1 MRLGFTLTHTRL
13 PLVGLLAFKA
23 NWLLLVVGQSRWLWA
38 ALLLLVIHLLCTALA
53 APAGSRLLPLAR
65 SAVLAATGI
74 AADTVFTRVGLL
86 HFDSGSLPLWLLL
99 LWCSFALALP
109 LLEGALSKLPRWAL
123 VLASCAGGLLSYRA
137 GVALDA
143 VRFSDPA
150 WPSLLAL
157 GLFWALLLPTWQALP
172 RLSARA
178 AAGAVLVVF
187 SLLPGA
193 SRAETAADSWRLVG
207 EGQFSAFFLDIYHAK
222 LEAAAPE
229 FRFPESAPYR
239 LTLTYQRN
247 IPAARLVEETG
258 KQWRRQGV
266 RARPEWLAQ
275 LHDCLP
281 SIRRGDTLSLLVT
294 PARDSQLFHNGRLL
308 AQISDSEFTDAF
320 AGIWLS
326 ERTTRPEFRQTLLG
340 LP

>member
-1 MRLGFTLTHTRL
+1 MHLRLTLAPARL
-13 PLVGLLAFKA
+13 SLVGLLAFKA

-38 ALLLLVIHLLCTALA
+38 ALLMLVVQLLCTALA
-53 APAGSRLLPLAR
+53 AQAGNRLLPLVR

-74 AADTVFTRVGLL
+74 GVDTVFTRAGFLN
-86 HFDSGSLPLWLLL
+86 FDSGSLPLWLLL

-109 LLEGALSKLPRWAL
+109 LLQGVLARLPRWAL
-123 VLASCAGGLLSYRA
+123 VLISCAGGLLSYRA

-143 VRFSDPA
+143 VRFSEPA

-157 GLFWALLLPTWQALP
+157 GLFWALLLPAWQALP

-178 AAGAVLVVF
+178 ATGAVLVFF

-193 SRAETAADSWRLVG
+193 SRADTAADSWRLVG
-207 EGQFSAFFLDIYHAK
+207 EGQFSAFFLDIYHAR
-222 LEAAAPE
+222 LEAAVPE
-229 FRFPESAPYR
+229 FRFPDSAPYR

-266 RARPEWLAQ
+266 RVRPEWLAH

-294 PARDSQLFHNGRLL
+294 PARDSQIFHNGRLL
-308 AQISDSEFTDAF
+308 AQIRDSDFTDAF